1 MANPSQRK
9 YDDKGVEAFANHRPP
24 IPGQSL
30 TSNPDEPR
38 PFEGP
43 PEFTNFREALNS
55 ITAELLKEEAY
66 VPLIEAIG
74 DGMPIADITLQIL
87 YSGFRD
93 GKWNPDLLMLLV
105 EPLMF
110 VIMALAEKTG
120 IEYRMTGD
128 EEDDEDEE
136 ASIVEGRTKNMA
148 DLVKQKMSQTTSIP
162 KGAIPAEIE
171 QQIEDQM
178 IEDQIQDQ
186 MEAESPIIIC
196 LADVPEQTEGERAT
210 GEIKYRAG
218 YQQGYMAALC
228 DVSDHSVTESYEIPI
243 TLPHKV

>member
-128 EEDDEDEE
+128 EEDDEDED
-136 ASIVEGRTKNMA
+136 SIVEGRTKNMA
-148 DLVKQKMSQTTSIP
+148 DLVKQKISQTTSIP

-171 QQIEDQM
+171 QQIEDV
-178 IEDQIQDQ
+178 E
-186 MEAESPIIIC
+186 
-196 LADVPEQTEGERAT
+196 VPPSLLEKTEQQPTTEENLLGR
-210 GEIKYRAG
+210 
-218 YQQGYMAALC
+218 
-228 DVSDHSVTESYEIPI
+228 TE
-243 TLPHKV
+243 